1 MIKVEDK
8 YFNLKIIR
16 KHNKNI
22 YLRIKGD
29 TIEVTCPYWAGK
41 EEIINFVLSKSD
53 WIDKTVNKNED
64 RKERSKI
71 LIGDCIY
78 YLGKQYRFIYLK
90 GKDDFKVVGDS
101 AVVYCNS
108 GEIEDAIKVF
118 YKEGIKKLR
127 ELIYLKQ
134 DKYLNIIEDY
144 GYDLIPDYKFKILK
158 SAWGI
163 NYTKKNLIM
172 INERLI
178 HFEDRCLE
186 AILWHE
192 LLHFVIP
199 NHSKRFHEVLDYH
212 MPDYKKLVKSLY

>member
-1 MIKVEDK
+1 MIKIDDK

-29 TIEVTCPYWAGK
+29 TLEVTCPYWIKK
-41 EEIINFVLSKSD
+41 EEVVSFVLSKSD
-53 WIDKTVNKNED
+53 WINKVINKNGD
-64 RKERSKI
+64 KKEKSKI
-71 LIGDCIY
+71 IIGKQIY
-78 YLGKQYRFIYLK
+78 YLGKQYDFIYLK
-90 GKDDFKVVGDS
+90 GKEDFKIIGQSV
-101 AVVYCNS
+101 VVYCKS
-108 GEIEDAIKVF
+108 GEIEDAINVF
-118 YKEGIKKLR
+118 YKEGKKKLK

-134 DKYLNIIEDY
+134 DKYLSIIEDY

-163 NYTKKNLIM
+163 NYTKKNLIV

-199 NHSKRFHEVLDYH
+199 NHSKRFHEILQFH
-212 MPDYKKLVKSLY
+212 MPEYKDIIKSIF

>member
-1 MIKVEDK
+1 MIKIDDK

-29 TIEVTCPYWAGK
+29 TLEVTCPYWIKK
-41 EEIINFVLSKSD
+41 EEVVSFVLSKSD
-53 WIDKTVNKNED
+53 WINKVINKNGD
-64 RKERSKI
+64 KKEKSKI
-71 LIGDCIY
+71 IIGKQIY
-78 YLGKQYRFIYLK
+78 YLGKQYDFIYLK
-90 GKDDFKVVGDS
+90 GKEDFKIIGQSV
-101 AVVYCNS
+101 VVYCKK
-108 GEIEDAIKVF
+108 GEIEDAINVF
-118 YKEGIKKLR
+118 YKEGKKKLK

-134 DKYLNIIEDY
+134 DKYLSIIEDY

-163 NYTKKNLIM
+163 NYTKKNLIV

-199 NHSKRFHEVLDYH
+199 NHSKRFHEILQFH
-212 MPDYKKLVKSLY
+212 MPEYKDIIKSIF